1 MSYVLRPITVEEVSA
16 FRSTLSQGFGEDAK
30 ADDEEQFLKKMP
42 LERTV
47 GAFDG
52 QEIVGTLGDYKLQL
66 TVPGGAQLAMAGTTM
81 VTVRATHTRKGILR
95 SMMRMHLDSA
105 VERGEP
111 LAGLWASEPVI
122 YGRFGFGMATECHDV
137 KIDTRRLVVD
147 VLHEST
153 EVSMVAPSEVAE
165 AVVPFWD
172 RLTTQRVG
180 FVSRDS
186 QRWQAIVADPEDHR
200 DGASASRH
208 VVVRRGG
215 DVVGYLE
222 YRQISKWNGFVADGS
237 IVVAML
243 VGEDTEAERAL
254 WSYATN
260 IDLFPNVAYW
270 DGATDDQL
278 AYQVNDARSVQRVL
292 GDALYLRI
300 LDLPAALVGR
310 TYEVDGEL
318 VVAVADD
325 MGYAN
330 GTYRITVAGG
340 QATVTPTEGEADIS
354 LDVRELSALYLGRAC
369 ADGYARSGLIAGSPE
384 SVRQLERLFV
394 TARAPWCPEMF

>member
-137 KIDTRRLVVD
+137 KIDARRLVVD

>member
-1 MSYVLRPITVEEVSA
+1 MRPITAEEVSA

-30 ADDEEQFLKKMP
+30 ADDEKQFLEKMP

-52 QEIVGTLGDYKLQL
+52 PEIVGTLGDYELQL

-95 SMMRMHLDSA
+95 SMMQLHLDRA

-122 YGRFGFGMATECHDV
+122 YGRFGFGLATECHDV
-137 KIDTRRLVVD
+137 KIDTRRLNAD
-147 VLHEST
+147 MPPDSIQ
-153 EVSMVAPSEVAE
+153 VSMVAPSAVAE
-165 AVVPFWD
+165 VVVPFWN
-172 RLTTQRVG
+172 RIATQRAG
-180 FVSRDS
+180 FVSRDA
-186 QRWQAIVADPEDHR
+186 QRWQGIVADPEGHR

-208 VVVRRGG
+208 VVVRRGD

-222 YRQISKWNGFVADGS
+222 YRQIGKWNGFVADGS

-254 WSYATN
+254 WNYATN

-292 GDALYLRI
+292 GDALYVRI
-300 LDLPAALVGR
+300 LHLPAALTGR
-310 TYEVDGEL
+310 TYAVDGEL
-318 VVAVADD
+318 VIAVADD
-325 MGYAN
+325 MGYAS

-340 QATVTPTEGEADIS
+340 QATVTPTDDDADVS
-354 LDVRELSALYLGRAC
+354 LGVRELSALYLGRAC
-369 ADGYARSGLIAGSPE
+369 ADGYARSGLIAGNPKA
-384 SVRQLERLFV
+384 VRQLERLFV
-394 TARAPWCPEMF
+394 TAQAPWCPEMF